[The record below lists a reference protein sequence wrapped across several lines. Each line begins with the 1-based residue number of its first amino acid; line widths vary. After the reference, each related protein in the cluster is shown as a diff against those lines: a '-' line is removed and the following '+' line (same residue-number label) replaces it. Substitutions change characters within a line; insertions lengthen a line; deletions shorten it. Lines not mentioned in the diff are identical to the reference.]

1 MKKKSIVLLGTILIF
16 LLAIPIAV
24 PNFADAFYPFR
35 CGTKLVR
42 VGDTKTEILNKCG
55 SPTMQ
60 NTGRMGTGGA
70 DVWVYNQGSSKTM
83 KILRFTGPKLTSIE
97 SSSTYGYSG
106 S

>member
-1 MKKKSIVLLGTILIF
+1 MKRRSIVMAGTFLII
-16 LLAIPIAV
+16 LLAIVIAV

-42 VGDTKTEILNKCG
+42 VGDTKTDILNKCG
-55 SPTMQ
+55 TPTME
-60 NTGRMGTGGA
+60 NAGRIGTGGV

-83 KILRFTGPKLTSIE
+83 KILRFTGPRLTSIE

>member
-1 MKKKSIVLLGTILIF
+1 MKRKVNVLLWTFLIF
-16 LLAIPIAV
+16 SLTIAIAI

-42 VGDTKTEILNKCG
+42 VGDTKTDILNKCG

-60 NTGRMGTGGA
+60 NPGRIGTGGV
-70 DVWVYNQGSSKTM
+70 DVWVYNQGSSKTI